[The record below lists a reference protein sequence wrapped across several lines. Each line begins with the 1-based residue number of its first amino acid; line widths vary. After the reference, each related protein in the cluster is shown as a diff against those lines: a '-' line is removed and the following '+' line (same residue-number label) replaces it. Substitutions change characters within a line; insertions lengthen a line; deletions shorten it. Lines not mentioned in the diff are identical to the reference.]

1 MNTGKNKCI
10 PLVGDPI
17 PNEQRNQSQ
26 CPYPIQHSVISIAPP
41 SYESMVNSEDIRGMV
56 KSLSVIKIEF
66 K

>member
-41 SYESMVNSEDIRGMV
+41 SYESTVNSEDIQGNG
-56 KSLSVIKIEF
+56 KIIKCH
-66 K
+66 KN